1 MACYT
6 ARMLNVELVRDCLTK
21 VDEMVDR
28 QVRVV
33 QRLEAEEA
41 DTTEAEHLLAY
52 WAAARNF
59 FEKRLAAALR
69 QRP

>member
-1 MACYT
+1 
-6 ARMLNVELVRDCLTK
+6 MLNVELVRAYLTK
-21 VDEMVDR
+21 IDEMIDR
-28 QVRVV
+28 QVRLV
-33 QRLEAEEA
+33 QRLEAAEA

-69 QRP
+69 RENSDLMA